1 MEIRRIKI
9 DEFYALRDLLDSVF
23 TVKNNKETFFIKTFP
38 RFFTNPNTYATDGHL
53 GAFEGDKLIGTAAM
67 YPLDYVVGGEHLR
80 LIANGNVAVHP
91 DYRGRGV
98 MSALLKA
105 INTECDKRA
114 DLCYLHGDPVRY
126 ERFGYFSGGIQ
137 YNAIFKPGNSNGY
150 KFLPMTKEHVA
161 FNLTLWEN
169 KSDYIVRNQSDFI
182 PAVRTGYREAVS
194 VFDQN
199 NILVGYIS
207 LSREDGYV
215 AEFGISDEKEAEV
228 FSALSRVLGRNVNVL
243 ISGYD
248 IKTLDRIS
256 PFAKIKESEPALFRI
271 IHPER
276 IREVARNAGIDEGV
290 FYAPYLT

>member
-23 TVKNNKETFFIKTFP
+23 TVKNNRETLFIKTFP
-38 RFFTNPNTYATDGHL
+38 RFFANPNTYATDGHL
-53 GAFEGDKLIGTAAM
+53 GAFEDGKLIGTAAM

-126 ERFGYFSGGIQ
+126 ERFGYLSGGIQ

-161 FNLTLWEN
+161 FNLALWES
-169 KSDYIVRNQSDFI
+169 KSDYIARNHSDFI
-182 PAVRTGYREAVS
+182 PAVRTGYRDAVS

-199 NILVGYIS
+199 NNPVGYIS
-207 LSREDGYV
+207 LNRELGSV
-215 AEFGISDEKEAEV
+215 AEFGISEEKETEV
-228 FSALSRVLGRNVNVL
+228 FFSLSKALGRDVNVL
-243 ISGYD
+243 VSGYD
-248 IKTLDRIS
+248 IKTLNRIK
-256 PFAKIKESEPALFRI
+256 PFAQIKESEPAQFRI

-276 IREVARNAGIDEGV
+276 IKEVALRAGLDENV
-290 FYAPYLT
+290 LYAPYLT